1 MILTDTQLLL
11 REAEKIVNAL
21 GKTLAPLVEVVLHDL
36 TQPEHSIV
44 AIGNNLSGR
53 EVGDPAT
60 ELGLARMRDSM
71 FPDILLNYQNRF
83 PDGRPA
89 KSTSI
94 GLKNSQGDYIAA
106 ICLNIDISML
116 NSVAASL
123 TQLTETSSTKVH
135 ESLASPGLEA
145 LRATLERFA
154 SSLNKTP
161 RSLTPVQRRAAVR
174 QLADAGLMDLKNAQ
188 AVVADVLGVARST
201 VYTYL
206 PSEENKT

>member
-1 MILTDTQLLL
+1 
-11 REAEKIVNAL
+11 
-21 GKTLAPLVEVVLHDL
+21 
-36 TQPEHSIV
+36 
-44 AIGNNLSGR
+44 
-53 EVGDPAT
+53 
-60 ELGLARMRDSM
+60 M